1 MNDSILATPI
11 NKSISIL
18 ELISS
23 GGTGGVIIMS
33 LLALLSIVAVFI
45 LFENRFS
52 IWFS

>member
-23 GGTGGVIIMS
+23 GGTGGSNYHEFTRITINCGS
-33 LLALLSIVAVFI
+33 FYSF
-45 LFENRFS
+45 
-52 IWFS
+52 